1 MKRWLLAVVIVVIIA
16 VGVGAFF
23 GGKASGGGTPSPTAA
38 LKVLT
43 NLTAAQRQSLLGSGG
58 GLAGV
63 FGGGFGDRGAGAT
76 GAAGAGGFTTGSIVS
91 SDSNSLTVKLS
102 SGGSKIVLYSPSTV
116 IAVSKTGSASDLT
129 TGQDV
134 TVTGTANSDGSITAT
149 RIQVGTLPRPTT
161 RTSGGTGANGQR
173 TGGGTATTGAGA
185 TTFLTRAYAD
195 FEREQGKRFLETP
208 SMRAGSR

>member
-1 MKRWLLAVVIVVIIA
+1 MKRWLIAVVVVVVIV

-23 GGKASGGGTPSPTAA
+23 GGKSASGGTPSPAAA

-63 FGGGFGDRGAGAT
+63 FGGGGRGTGGTGAT
-76 GAAGAGGFTTGSIVS
+76 GASGAGGFTTGSVVS
-91 SDSNSLTVKLS
+91 SDSNSITVKLS
-102 SGGSKIVLYSPSTV
+102 TGSTKIVLYSPSTV

-134 TVTGTANSDGSITAT
+134 TVTGTANSDGSITAS
-149 RIQVGTLPRPTT
+149 RIQVGTLPRI
-161 RTSGGTGANGQR
+161 
-173 TGGGTATTGAGA
+173 GGGAGGAGGGS
-185 TTFLTRAYAD
+185 TTST
-195 FEREQGKRFLETP
+195 T
-208 SMRAGSR
+208 